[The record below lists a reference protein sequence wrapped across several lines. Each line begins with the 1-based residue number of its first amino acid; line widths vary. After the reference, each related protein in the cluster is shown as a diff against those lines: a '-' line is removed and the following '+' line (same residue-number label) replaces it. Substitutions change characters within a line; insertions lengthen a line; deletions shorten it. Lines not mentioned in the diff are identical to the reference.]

1 MYLSPLE
8 VLRKRARERPMRGPH
23 ISDPR
28 SLWDILAVLLAY
40 VLLEYLMLQLTGELL
55 IRQELVVV
63 GTIVIV
69 WVIWAS
75 LRVLDRSI

>member
-1 MYLSPLE
+1 
-8 VLRKRARERPMRGPH
+8 MRGPH
-23 ISDPR
+23 IRNPK

-40 VLLEYLMLQLTGELL
+40 VLLEYLVLQITGELL

-63 GTIVIV
+63 GIAVIV

-75 LRVLDRSI
+75 LRILDRSF